1 MQLDALKEDPTS
13 TTTASKAVT
22 WGVSE
27 STQDHER
34 HALSHRSNS
43 NSDDINSRRDDLNR
57 LHADESFKRRSIQN
71 ENHNH
76 LILPWSKGYR
86 FWWGFSVAWSI
97 FTVFFETY
105 QISFASP
112 GLAPHN
118 DAASI
123 LGFAFMVIF
132 VADMV
137 ITFNLAYY
145 DEADDLVTD
154 RKRIAR
160 NYLRL
165 MFWVDL
171 LGVFPFYL
179 VALAA
184 TGEMGEDSTLSRY
197 LSLLRLFRL
206 VRLHRVKQLF
216 DNLQYNI
223 HVSLTALTLTRN
235 FGFAFVWTHIAACV
249 MYFIARQHDF
259 EDSRTWIGGQVYDQ
273 TGYERYVTALYW
285 SVVSK
290 YSVSWKTH
298 KANSECSA
306 KSVVCSPVF
315 ASLIFFSIAFTTVGY
330 GDFSPVNSAEQIFGM
345 IYMFINMV
353 IGKQCISS
361 R

>member
-1 MQLDALKEDPTS
+1 MVDPKSAELDARVDLAASEDSTNPTS
-13 TTTASKAVT
+13 TTNTGKGVT
-22 WGVSE
+22 WGESE
-27 STQDHER
+27 TTQEFGHNDPP
-34 HALSHRSNS
+34 SK
-43 NSDDINSRRDDLNR
+43 NSRRGNQNIMLTEKSTKRLNTQ
-57 LHADESFKRRSIQN
+57 EETNNGVF
-71 ENHNH
+71 
-76 LILPWSKGYR
+76 LPWTKGYR
-86 FWWGFSVAWSI
+86 FWWAFSVAWSV

-105 QISFASP
+105 QISFAP
-112 GLAPHN
+112 AGLAPHD

-132 VADMV
+132 VADML

-145 DEADDLVTD
+145 DEADYLVTD
-154 RKRIAR
+154 RKRIAKR
-160 NYLRL
+160 YFRL

-184 TGEMGEDSTLSRY
+184 TGEMGQDTTKARY

-206 VRLHRVKQLF
+206 VRLHRVKQLI

-235 FGFAFVWTHIAACV
+235 FGAAMVWTHFAACV

-290 YSVSWKTH
+290 
-298 KANSECSA
+298 CS
-306 KSVVCSPVF
+306 
-315 ASLIFFSIAFTTVGY
+315 T
-330 GDFSPVNSAEQIFGM
+330 
-345 IYMFINMV
+345 
-353 IGKQCISS
+353 S
-361 R
+361 RTYCLSF